1 MIKQDKTGK
10 YMHIYTR
17 AKANVVSFLDI
28 QPTPRLMH
36 FFIAVVFK
44 LAASALGAIGF
55 IWNSP
60 VMMISGTVI
69 WVIWFFALFFMAMPQ
84 TDRLLMGQMRWLKP
98 AALTI
103 AAILITLGMVLL
115 IIVSCFGLGVLQ
127 VDKLGEKPE
136 RLADSFENVFAY
148 NDATALCHQAT
159 VNLIDGKNPYAE
171 ANVVSAMQLYNG
183 SFDKIT
189 PLREGIFADVFPY
202 PDMEALEQFWIE
214 ALETPQTVPPELET
228 LLGYP
233 AGCFLLPA
241 PFLLMGIEDIRI
253 IYLILLIPAL
263 AYVLLKAPKKMRII
277 FIVAVLASLEIWNS
291 IAAGETGSL
300 YFPFLLLAWVL
311 PKRHL
316 WLSALFMGV
325 AIATKQVAWF
335 FMPFY
340 LILILR
346 TMGMKKMLAVLA
358 LAVAVFFV
366 ANAPF
371 IISDPKLWIS
381 SIMSPMLDN
390 MFPLGV
396 GIVSLVSGGVL
407 DIHSPFIFSLLEVLV
422 GVVVVVWY
430 YRNCRRYPH
439 SGLVLAMLPLFFAW
453 RSLWPYFYYADII
466 ILAAIITDDYAVS
479 LRQPEPLVV
488 NSHG

>member
-1 MIKQDKTGK
+1 
-10 YMHIYTR
+10 MHIYSR
-17 AKANVVSFLDI
+17 VKANVVSFLDI
-28 QPTPRLMH
+28 QPTPRLML

-55 IWNSP
+55 VWNSP
-60 VMMISGTVI
+60 IMMISGTVI
-69 WVIWFFALFFMAMPQ
+69 WIIWFLALFFIAMPQ
-84 TDRLLMGQMRWLKP
+84 TNRLIIEQMRWLKP

-103 AAILITLGMVLL
+103 AAILITLGIVLL

-136 RLADSFENVFAY
+136 QLADSFENVFAY

-171 ANVVSAMQLYNG
+171 ANVVSAMQFYNG

-189 PLREGIFADVFPY
+189 PLREGIFADAFPY
-202 PDMEALEQFWIE
+202 PDMEELEQFWIE
-214 ALETPQTVPPELET
+214 ALQTPQTVPSELET

-241 PFLLMGIEDIRI
+241 PFVLMGIEDIRI

-263 AYVLLKAPKKMRII
+263 GYVLLKAPKKMRII
-277 FIVAVLASLEIWNS
+277 FIVAFLASLEIWNS

-346 TMGMKKMLAVLA
+346 TTGMKKMLAVLA
-358 LAVAVFFV
+358 IAVTVFFA
-366 ANAPF
+366 ANVPF

-407 DIHSPFIFSLLEVLV
+407 DIHSPFVFSLLEVLV

-466 ILAAIITDDYAVS
+466 ILAAIITDEYAVS
-479 LRQPEPLVV
+479 LRQPEPLAV